1 MAKLYFKYGTMES
14 GKSTKI
20 IQEAYNYD
28 RNNKSIIVAK
38 PIIDSK
44 GNDKIV
50 SRIGIQRKIDAYIE
64 SDNLKEIYEKINKDT
79 FCILIDEAQFLNK
92 NQVFE
97 LFKITKLLEIP
108 VMCYG
113 LKSNFKGEFFE
124 GSEALMIYADS
135 LEEIV
140 TICSCGK
147 KARFNA
153 RKVNNQYVYEGDV
166 VVIGADETYE
176 PMCGNCFV
184 DKVLLPYSKDF
195 QIFEK
200 NKIKVL
206 QK

>member
-50 SRIGIQRKIDAYIE
+50 SRIGIQRKIDVYIE
-64 SDNLKEIYEKINKDT
+64 SDNLKEIYEKINKDA

-153 RKVNNQYVYEGDV
+153 RKVNGDFVTDGEDVLIDGSNKNVEYV
-166 VVIGADETYE
+166 
-176 PMCGNCFV
+176 PLCGECYIK
-184 DKVLLPYSKDF
+184 KVK
-195 QIFEK
+195 K
-200 NKIKVL
+200 L

>member
-50 SRIGIQRKIDAYIE
+50 SRIGIQRKIDVYIE
-64 SDNLKEIYEKINKDT
+64 SDNLKEIYEKINKET

-113 LKSNFKGEFFE
+113 LKSNFKGKFFE

-153 RKVNNQYVYEGDV
+153 RKVNGDFVTDGEDVLIDGSNENVEYV
-166 VVIGADETYE
+166 
-176 PMCGNCFV
+176 PLCGECYIK
-184 DKVLLPYSKDF
+184 KVKKLRK
-195 QIFEK
+195 
-200 NKIKVL
+200 
-206 QK
+206 

>member
-50 SRIGIQRKIDAYIE
+50 SRIGIQRKIDVYIE

-153 RKVNNQYVYEGDV
+153 RKVNGDFVTDGEDVLIDGLNENVEYV
-166 VVIGADETYE
+166 
-176 PMCGNCFV
+176 PLCGECYIK
-184 DKVLLPYSKDF
+184 KVK
-195 QIFEK
+195 K
-200 NKIKVL
+200 L

>member
-38 PIIDSK
+38 PVIDSK

-50 SRIGIQRKIDAYIE
+50 SRIGIQRKIDVYIE

-153 RKVNNQYVYEGDV
+153 RKVNGDFVTDGEDVLIDGSNENVEYV
-166 VVIGADETYE
+166 
-176 PMCGNCFV
+176 PLCGECYIK
-184 DKVLLPYSKDF
+184 KVK
-195 QIFEK
+195 K
-200 NKIKVL
+200 L

>member
-50 SRIGIQRKIDAYIE
+50 SRIGIQRKIDVYIE
-64 SDNLKEIYEKINKDT
+64 SDNLKEIYEKINKET

-153 RKVNNQYVYEGDV
+153 RKVNGDFVTDGEDVLIDGSNENVEYV
-166 VVIGADETYE
+166 
-176 PMCGNCFV
+176 PLCGECYIK
-184 DKVLLPYSKDF
+184 KVK
-195 QIFEK
+195 K
-200 NKIKVL
+200 L

>member
-50 SRIGIQRKIDAYIE
+50 SRIGIQRKIDVYIE

-113 LKSNFKGEFFE
+113 LKSNFKGEFFK

-153 RKVNNQYVYEGDV
+153 RKVNGDFVTDGENVLIDGSNENVEYV
-166 VVIGADETYE
+166 
-176 PMCGNCFV
+176 PLCGECYIK
-184 DKVLLPYSKDF
+184 KVK
-195 QIFEK
+195 K
-200 NKIKVL
+200 L

>member
-50 SRIGIQRKIDAYIE
+50 SRIGIQRKIDVYIE

-153 RKVNNQYVYEGDV
+153 RKVNGDFVTDGEDVLIDGSNENVEYV
-166 VVIGADETYE
+166 
-176 PMCGNCFV
+176 PLCGKCYIK
-184 DKVLLPYSKDF
+184 KVK
-195 QIFEK
+195 K
-200 NKIKVL
+200 L

>member
-50 SRIGIQRKIDAYIE
+50 SRIGIQRKIDVYIE

-153 RKVNNQYVYEGDV
+153 RKVNGDFVTDGENVLIDGSNENVEYV
-166 VVIGADETYE
+166 
-176 PMCGNCFV
+176 PLCGECYIK
-184 DKVLLPYSKDF
+184 KVK
-195 QIFEK
+195 K
-200 NKIKVL
+200 L

>member
-50 SRIGIQRKIDAYIE
+50 SRIGIQRKIDVYIE

-124 GSEALMIYADS
+124 GSEVLMIYADS

-153 RKVNNQYVYEGDV
+153 RKVNGDFVTDGEDVLIDGSNENVEYV
-166 VVIGADETYE
+166 
-176 PMCGNCFV
+176 PLCGECYIK
-184 DKVLLPYSKDF
+184 KVK
-195 QIFEK
+195 K
-200 NKIKVL
+200 L

>member
-50 SRIGIQRKIDAYIE
+50 SRIGIQRKIDVYIE
-64 SDNLKEIYEKINKDT
+64 SDNLKEIYEKINKET

-153 RKVNNQYVYEGDV
+153 RKVNGDFVTDGEDVLIDGSNESVEYV
-166 VVIGADETYE
+166 
-176 PMCGNCFV
+176 PLCGECYIK
-184 DKVLLPYSKDF
+184 KVK
-195 QIFEK
+195 K
-200 NKIKVL
+200 L

>member
-50 SRIGIQRKIDAYIE
+50 SRIGIQRKIDVYIE

-79 FCILIDEAQFLNK
+79 FCILIDEAQFLSK

-97 LFKITKLLEIP
+97 LFKITKILEIP

-153 RKVNNQYVYEGDV
+153 RKVNGDFVTDGEDVLIDGSNENVEYV
-166 VVIGADETYE
+166 
-176 PMCGNCFV
+176 PLCGECYIK
-184 DKVLLPYSKDF
+184 KVK
-195 QIFEK
+195 K
-200 NKIKVL
+200 L

>member
-50 SRIGIQRKIDAYIE
+50 SRIGIQRKIDVYIE

-79 FCILIDEAQFLNK
+79 FCILIDEAQFLDK

-97 LFKITKLLEIP
+97 LFKITKLLKIP

-113 LKSNFKGEFFE
+113 LKSNFKGEFFD
-124 GSEALMIYADS
+124 GSGALMIYADS

-153 RKVNNQYVYEGDV
+153 RKVNGNFVTDGEDVLIDGSNKNVEYV
-166 VVIGADETYE
+166 
-176 PMCGNCFV
+176 PLCGECYIK
-184 DKVLLPYSKDF
+184 KV
-195 QIFEK
+195 
-200 NKIKVL
+200 
-206 QK
+206 QKL

>member
-50 SRIGIQRKIDAYIE
+50 SRIGIQRKIDVYIE
-64 SDNLKEIYEKINKDT
+64 SDNLKEIYKKINKDT

-153 RKVNNQYVYEGDV
+153 RKVNGDFVTDGEDVLIDGSNENVEYV
-166 VVIGADETYE
+166 
-176 PMCGNCFV
+176 PLCGKCYIK
-184 DKVLLPYSKDF
+184 KVK
-195 QIFEK
+195 K
-200 NKIKVL
+200 L

>member
-50 SRIGIQRKIDAYIE
+50 SRIGIQRKIDVYIE

-153 RKVNNQYVYEGDV
+153 RKVNGAFVTDGEDVLIDGSNENVEYV
-166 VVIGADETYE
+166 
-176 PMCGNCFV
+176 PLCGKCYIK
-184 DKVLLPYSKDF
+184 KVK
-195 QIFEK
+195 K
-200 NKIKVL
+200 L

>member
-50 SRIGIQRKIDAYIE
+50 SRIGIQRKIDVYIE

-147 KARFNA
+147 KARSNA
-153 RKVNNQYVYEGDV
+153 RKVNGDFVTDGEDVLIDGSNENVEYV
-166 VVIGADETYE
+166 
-176 PMCGNCFV
+176 PLCGKCYIK
-184 DKVLLPYSKDF
+184 KVK
-195 QIFEK
+195 K
-200 NKIKVL
+200 L

>member
-50 SRIGIQRKIDAYIE
+50 SRIGIQRKIDVYIE

-153 RKVNNQYVYEGDV
+153 RKVNGDFVTDGEDVLIDGSNENVEYV
-166 VVIGADETYE
+166 
-176 PMCGNCFV
+176 PLCGECYIK
-184 DKVLLPYSKDF
+184 KVKKLK
-195 QIFEK
+195 K
-200 NKIKVL
+200 
-206 QK
+206 

>member
-50 SRIGIQRKIDAYIE
+50 SRIGIQRKIDVYIE

-153 RKVNNQYVYEGDV
+153 RKVNGDFVTDGEDVLIDGLNENVEYV
-166 VVIGADETYE
+166 
-176 PMCGNCFV
+176 PLCGKCYIK
-184 DKVLLPYSKDF
+184 KVK
-195 QIFEK
+195 K
-200 NKIKVL
+200 L

>member
-50 SRIGIQRKIDAYIE
+50 SRIGIQRKIDVYIE
-64 SDNLKEIYEKINKDT
+64 SDNLKEIYEKINKET

-153 RKVNNQYVYEGDV
+153 RKVNGDFVTDGEDVLIDGSNENVEYV
-166 VVIGADETYE
+166 
-176 PMCGNCFV
+176 PLCGKCYIK
-184 DKVLLPYSKDF
+184 KVK
-195 QIFEK
+195 K
-200 NKIKVL
+200 L

>member
-50 SRIGIQRKIDAYIE
+50 SRIGIQRKIDVYIE

-153 RKVNNQYVYEGDV
+153 RKVNGAFVTDGEDVLIDGSNESVEYV
-166 VVIGADETYE
+166 
-176 PMCGNCFV
+176 PLCGECYIK
-184 DKVLLPYSKDF
+184 KVK
-195 QIFEK
+195 K
-200 NKIKVL
+200 L

>member
-50 SRIGIQRKIDAYIE
+50 SRIGIQRKIDVYIE
-64 SDNLKEIYEKINKDT
+64 SDNLKEIYEKINKET

-153 RKVNNQYVYEGDV
+153 RKVNGDFVTDGEDVLIDGLNENVEYV
-166 VVIGADETYE
+166 
-176 PMCGNCFV
+176 PLCGECYIK
-184 DKVLLPYSKDF
+184 KVK
-195 QIFEK
+195 K
-200 NKIKVL
+200 L

>member
-50 SRIGIQRKIDAYIE
+50 SRIGIQRKIDVYIE

-92 NQVFE
+92 NQVFK

-153 RKVNNQYVYEGDV
+153 RKVNGDFVTDGEDVLIDGSNENVEYV
-166 VVIGADETYE
+166 
-176 PMCGNCFV
+176 PLCGECYIK
-184 DKVLLPYSKDF
+184 KVK
-195 QIFEK
+195 K
-200 NKIKVL
+200 L

>member
-50 SRIGIQRKIDAYIE
+50 SRIGIQRKIDVYIE
-64 SDNLKEIYEKINKDT
+64 SDNLKEIYKKINKDT

-153 RKVNNQYVYEGDV
+153 RKVNGDFVTDGEDVLIDGSNENVEYV
-166 VVIGADETYE
+166 
-176 PMCGNCFV
+176 PLCGECYIK
-184 DKVLLPYSKDF
+184 KVK
-195 QIFEK
+195 K
-200 NKIKVL
+200 L

>member
-1 MAKLYFKYGTMES
+1 MAKLYFKYGTLES

-50 SRIGIQRKIDAYIE
+50 SRIGIQRKIDVYIE

-153 RKVNNQYVYEGDV
+153 RKVNGDFVTDGEDVLIDGSNENVEYV
-166 VVIGADETYE
+166 
-176 PMCGNCFV
+176 PLCGECYRK
-184 DKVLLPYSKDF
+184 KVKKLRK
-195 QIFEK
+195 
-200 NKIKVL
+200 
-206 QK
+206 

>member
-1 MAKLYFKYGTMES
+1 MAKLYFRYGTMES

-50 SRIGIQRKIDAYIE
+50 SRIGIQRKIDVYIE

-113 LKSNFKGEFFE
+113 LKSNFKGEFFK

-153 RKVNNQYVYEGDV
+153 RKVNGDFVTDGEDVLIDGSNENVEYV
-166 VVIGADETYE
+166 
-176 PMCGNCFV
+176 PLCGECYIK
-184 DKVLLPYSKDF
+184 KVK
-195 QIFEK
+195 K
-200 NKIKVL
+200 L

>member
-1 MAKLYFKYGTMES
+1 MICY
-14 GKSTKI
+14 
-20 IQEAYNYD
+20 
-28 RNNKSIIVAK
+28 
-38 PIIDSK
+38 
-44 GNDKIV
+44 
-50 SRIGIQRKIDAYIE
+50 
-64 SDNLKEIYEKINKDT
+64 NLKEIYEKINKDT

-124 GSEALMIYADS
+124 GGEALMIYADS

-153 RKVNNQYVYEGDV
+153 RKVNGDFVTDGEDVLIDGSNESVEYV
-166 VVIGADETYE
+166 
-176 PMCGNCFV
+176 PLCGECYIK
-184 DKVLLPYSKDF
+184 KVK
-195 QIFEK
+195 K
-200 NKIKVL
+200 L

>member
-113 LKSNFKGEFFE
+113 LKSNFKGDFFE

-153 RKVNNQYVYEGDV
+153 RKVNGDFVTDGEDVLIDGSNENVEYV
-166 VVIGADETYE
+166 
-176 PMCGNCFV
+176 PLCGECYIK
-184 DKVLLPYSKDF
+184 KVK
-195 QIFEK
+195 K
-200 NKIKVL
+200 L

>member
-20 IQEAYNYD
+20 IQETYNYD

-50 SRIGIQRKIDAYIE
+50 SRIGIQRKIDVYIE

-153 RKVNNQYVYEGDV
+153 RKVNGDFVTDGEDVLIDGSNENVEYV
-166 VVIGADETYE
+166 
-176 PMCGNCFV
+176 PLCGECYIK
-184 DKVLLPYSKDF
+184 KVK
-195 QIFEK
+195 K
-200 NKIKVL
+200 L

>member
-28 RNNKSIIVAK
+28 RNDKKIIVAK

-44 GNDKIV
+44 GNDKII
-50 SRIGIQRKIDAYIE
+50 SRIGIERKIDVYIE
-64 SDNLKEIYEKINKDT
+64 SNNLIEIYQKINKDT

-124 GSEALMIYADS
+124 GSENLMIYADS

-140 TICSCGK
+140 TICGCGK

-153 RKVNNQYVYEGDV
+153 RKVNGTFVTDGEDVLIDGSNKNVEYV
-166 VVIGADETYE
+166 
-176 PMCGNCFV
+176 PLCGECYIK
-184 DKVLLPYSKDF
+184 KVK
-195 QIFEK
+195 K
-200 NKIKVL
+200 L

>member
-50 SRIGIQRKIDAYIE
+50 SRIGIQRKIDVYIE

-79 FCILIDEAQFLNK
+79 FCILIDEAQFLHK

-153 RKVNNQYVYEGDV
+153 RKVNGDFVTDGEDVLIDGSNESVEYV
-166 VVIGADETYE
+166 
-176 PMCGNCFV
+176 PLCGECYIK
-184 DKVLLPYSKDF
+184 KVK
-195 QIFEK
+195 K
-200 NKIKVL
+200 L

>member
-50 SRIGIQRKIDAYIE
+50 SRIGIQRKIDVYIE

-153 RKVNNQYVYEGDV
+153 RKVNGDFVTDGEDILIDGSNESVEYV
-166 VVIGADETYE
+166 
-176 PMCGNCFV
+176 PLCGECYIK
-184 DKVLLPYSKDF
+184 KVK
-195 QIFEK
+195 K
-200 NKIKVL
+200 L

>member
-50 SRIGIQRKIDAYIE
+50 SRIGIQRKIDVYIE

-79 FCILIDEAQFLNK
+79 FCILIDEAQFFNK

-153 RKVNNQYVYEGDV
+153 RKVNGDFVTDGEDVLIDGSNESVEYV
-166 VVIGADETYE
+166 
-176 PMCGNCFV
+176 PLCGECYIK
-184 DKVLLPYSKDF
+184 KVK
-195 QIFEK
+195 K
-200 NKIKVL
+200 L

>member
-50 SRIGIQRKIDAYIE
+50 SRIGIQRKIDVYIE
-64 SDNLKEIYEKINKDT
+64 SDNLKEIYKKINKDT

-153 RKVNNQYVYEGDV
+153 RKVNGDFVTDGEDVLIDGLNENVEYV
-166 VVIGADETYE
+166 
-176 PMCGNCFV
+176 PLCGECYIK
-184 DKVLLPYSKDF
+184 KVK
-195 QIFEK
+195 K
-200 NKIKVL
+200 L

>member
-50 SRIGIQRKIDAYIE
+50 SRIGIQRKIDVYIE

-97 LFKITKLLEIP
+97 LFKITKLLKIP

-153 RKVNNQYVYEGDV
+153 RKVNGDFVTDGEDVLIDGSNENVEYV
-166 VVIGADETYE
+166 
-176 PMCGNCFV
+176 PLCGECYIK
-184 DKVLLPYSKDF
+184 KVKKF
-195 QIFEK
+195 QK
-200 NKIKVL
+200 
-206 QK
+206 

>member
-14 GKSTKI
+14 GRSTKI

-50 SRIGIQRKIDAYIE
+50 SRIGIQRKIDVYIE

-153 RKVNNQYVYEGDV
+153 RKVNGDFVTDGEDVLIDGSNENVEYV
-166 VVIGADETYE
+166 
-176 PMCGNCFV
+176 PLCGECYIK
-184 DKVLLPYSKDF
+184 KVK
-195 QIFEK
+195 K
-200 NKIKVL
+200 L
-206 QK
+206 QKEKLNNI

>member
-50 SRIGIQRKIDAYIE
+50 SRIGIQRKIDVYIE

-153 RKVNNQYVYEGDV
+153 RKVNGAFVTDGEDVLIDGSNEGVEYV
-166 VVIGADETYE
+166 
-176 PMCGNCFV
+176 PLCGECYIK
-184 DKVLLPYSKDF
+184 KVK
-195 QIFEK
+195 K
-200 NKIKVL
+200 L

>member
-50 SRIGIQRKIDAYIE
+50 SRIGIQRKIDVYIE
-64 SDNLKEIYEKINKDT
+64 SDNLKEVYEKINKET

-108 VMCYG
+108 IMCYG

-153 RKVNNQYVYEGDV
+153 RKVNGDFVTDGEDVLIDGSNENVEYV
-166 VVIGADETYE
+166 
-176 PMCGNCFV
+176 PLCGECYIK
-184 DKVLLPYSKDF
+184 KVK
-195 QIFEK
+195 K
-200 NKIKVL
+200 L

>member
-50 SRIGIQRKIDAYIE
+50 SRIGIQRKIDVYIE
-64 SDNLKEIYEKINKDT
+64 SDNLKEIYEKTNKET

-92 NQVFE
+92 NQAFE

-153 RKVNNQYVYEGDV
+153 RKVNGDFVTDGEDVLIDGSNESVEYV
-166 VVIGADETYE
+166 
-176 PMCGNCFV
+176 PLCGECYIK
-184 DKVLLPYSKDF
+184 KVK
-195 QIFEK
+195 K
-200 NKIKVL
+200 L

>member
-38 PIIDSK
+38 PIIDLK

-50 SRIGIQRKIDAYIE
+50 SRIGIQRKIDVYIE

-153 RKVNNQYVYEGDV
+153 RKVNGDFVTDGEDVLIDGSNENVEYV
-166 VVIGADETYE
+166 
-176 PMCGNCFV
+176 PLCGECYIK
-184 DKVLLPYSKDF
+184 KVK
-195 QIFEK
+195 K
-200 NKIKVL
+200 L

>member
-50 SRIGIQRKIDAYIE
+50 SRIGIQRKIDVYIE

-113 LKSNFKGEFFE
+113 LKSNFKGEFFK

-153 RKVNNQYVYEGDV
+153 RKVNGDFVTDGEDILIDGLNESVEYV
-166 VVIGADETYE
+166 
-176 PMCGNCFV
+176 PLCGECYIK
-184 DKVLLPYSKDF
+184 KVK
-195 QIFEK
+195 K
-200 NKIKVL
+200 L